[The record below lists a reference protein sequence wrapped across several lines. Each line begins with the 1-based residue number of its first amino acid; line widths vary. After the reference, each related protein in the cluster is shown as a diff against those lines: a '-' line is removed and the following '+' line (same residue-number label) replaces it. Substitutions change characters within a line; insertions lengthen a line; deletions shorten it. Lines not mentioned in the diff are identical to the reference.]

1 MTNAHATQ
9 NKMQERKQK
18 LIIRKTYAETQEQ
31 KFQLNYSLVT
41 KQYNG

>member
-1 MTNAHATQ
+1 MTNAHATW

-31 KFQLNYSLVT
+31 KNSVKLFFSY
-41 KQYNG
+41 